1 MDETAV
7 FDLVKAHPD
16 DYAGIIYVHTYGV
29 DISVE
34 SFFLELKNISESLL
48 IIDDKCLCSPD
59 FSVPNTLADIVLYST
74 GEAKV
79 IDIGYGGYAWLKSD
93 IPYQRHKLRYDK
105 RAYERLVKHYKV
117 CVSDNRE
124 YHYSE
129 SDWLTGTKEISFE
142 DYKKRV
148 ESQFNVTLLH
158 KQKLND
164 IYESKLPPTIQLS
177 PEYQRWRFNIFVDE
191 KEELLQ
197 KIFAN
202 GLFASSHYASLA
214 GIMDNGMAPNA
225 EILYK
230 RVINLFNDLRV
241 GVEQAEKL
249 VEIIS
254 RHC

>member
-1 MDETAV
+1 
-7 FDLVKAHPD
+7 
-16 DYAGIIYVHTYGV
+16 
-29 DISVE
+29 
-34 SFFLELKNISESLL
+34 
-48 IIDDKCLCSPD
+48 
-59 FSVPNTLADIVLYST
+59 
-74 GEAKV
+74 
-79 IDIGYGGYAWLKSD
+79 
-93 IPYQRHKLRYDK
+93 
-105 RAYERLVKHYKV
+105 
-117 CVSDNRE
+117 
-124 YHYSE
+124 
-129 SDWLTGTKEISFE
+129 
-142 DYKKRV
+142 
-148 ESQFNVTLLH
+148 
-158 KQKLND
+158 
-164 IYESKLPPTIQLS
+164 LS